1 MEKAYT
7 ECGWRIKMFTD
18 TAVSDRYG
26 TTEFFS
32 DNDFKHLEWGGS
44 ILGPKIMTPIR
55 KGMGSKAKMRQ
66 VPLGDKNDTKTPNE
80 RAKRLVNLIRL
91 SDFIHHVV
99 ATRKIPNLESFEKEF
114 KPPTVIMKLD
124 IEGSEVDVV
133 SDLLFS
139 GSLKHLNIAMIE
151 WHQDL
156 MEDASFRKRATLV
169 SNAIILNFFYPSLIR
184 CILCLQIL

>member
-1 MEKAYT
+1 MVSDIENAYAY
-7 ECGWRIKMFTD
+7 CGWKVKMFTE
-18 TAVSDRYG
+18 TAVSDHYG
-26 TTEFFS
+26 SSEFFS

-66 VPLGDKNDTKTPNE
+66 GNLRDKNNTKTPNE
-80 RAKRLVNLIRL
+80 RAKRLVKLIRL

-114 KPPTVIMKLD
+114 QPPTVIMKLD

-139 GSLKHLNIAMIE
+139 ESLKYLNIAMIE

-156 MEDASFRKRATLV
+156 MEDASFRKRATMV
-169 SNAIILNFFYPSLIR
+169 SNTVILNFFASL
-184 CILCLQIL
+184 